1 MFSKNLKVR
10 LLMVLIPVFFLLAG
24 CKKTELEVI
33 KDAYEVDFEEAYQLV
48 SQVESKSRSAEL
60 YRENFRYTIKYAI
73 PMAEQI
79 LVKYRKTPMA
89 ERESFKSLSQAIANF
104 ITANHYWNTQKGIYL
119 VQRRLISGREWLE
132 KADYS
137 FLDETGR
144 SDVRERKE
152 QEKAFA
158 KEQQQKQ
165 QQNSGGH

>member
-1 MFSKNLKVR
+1 MFSKNIRAFWLTLFIPLI
-10 LLMVLIPVFFLLAG
+10 LLSG

-33 KDAYEVDFEEAYQLV
+33 KEAYDVDFEKAYQLV

-79 LVKYRKTPMA
+79 LIKYRKTPMA
-89 ERESFKSLSQAIANF
+89 ERESFKSLSQAISNF
-104 ITANHYWNTQKGIYL
+104 IIANQYWNTSKGIFL
-119 VQRRLISGREWLE
+119 VQRRLISGREALE
-132 KADYS
+132 KADYA

-144 SDVRERKE
+144 TEERERKE

-165 QQNSGGH
+165 QQGGGGH